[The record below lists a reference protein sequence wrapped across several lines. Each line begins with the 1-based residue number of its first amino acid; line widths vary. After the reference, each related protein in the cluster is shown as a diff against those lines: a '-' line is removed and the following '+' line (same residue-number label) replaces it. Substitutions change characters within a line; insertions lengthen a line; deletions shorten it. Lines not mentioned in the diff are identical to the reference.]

1 MTAAAGWPVVG
12 VGAVVVRDGRVL
24 LIRRGQPPLE
34 GRWSVPGGR
43 VEAGESLQEAV
54 AREVREETGVQ
65 VRPGPLLTVFDPVER
80 DARGTVRYHFV
91 ILDYA
96 CDWLAGEPRA
106 GSDAADA
113 RWVERAALASYDLPP
128 DTLDVVLKGFARL
141 EG

>member
-1 MTAAAGWPVVG
+1 MSASGAHPVVG
-12 VGAVVVRDGRVL
+12 VGAVVVRRGHVL

-43 VEAGESLQEAV
+43 VEAGEGLGDALV
-54 AREVREETGVQ
+54 REVREEAGVD
-65 VRPGPLLTVFDPVER
+65 VRPGPLLKVFDPIER
-80 DARGTVRYHFV
+80 DERGAVRYHFV

-113 RWVERAALASYDLPP
+113 RWVARDDLEAYDLPP
-128 DTLDVVLKGFARL
+128 DTLDVVLRGFARL
-141 EG
+141 DG